1 MGPADSF
8 SRSWNTRDLNQVRLN
23 DWAKGKSYD
32 VSCHIICRNTHAS
45 VNLTGVSVFVQQ
57 VAKPE
62 RAVGLLHETFSSRG
76 FCSRIGFGKQQEASL
91 KHRLGFCLCGWSK
104 KNNNRLVLSIQ
115 SLLGFLSVKMKL
127 LGKHLMVVPA
137 RLKCECWHLKWSL
150 LLCSA
155 LRALS
160 ESITLPSGSR
170 NRCSQQWRLT
180 NCYLQLSFL
189 PLLIFSLCLLHFS
202 PPCLLSLRLPLT
214 PLWERM
220 FTFLA
225 TDCFTGHQS
234 LFCNLWWWLA
244 S

>member
-1 MGPADSF
+1 M
-8 SRSWNTRDLNQVRLN
+8 
-23 DWAKGKSYD
+23 
-32 VSCHIICRNTHAS
+32 
-45 VNLTGVSVFVQQ
+45 
-57 VAKPE
+57 
-62 RAVGLLHETFSSRG
+62 GLLHETFSSRG

-104 KNNNRLVLSIQ
+104 KTNRLVLSIQ

-127 LGKHLMVVPA
+127 PGKHLTVVPA

-202 PPCLLSLRLPLT
+202 LPCLLSLRLPLRANVYISCNRLLHGAPEFILQPVVMARFLDKSWQ
-214 PLWERM
+214 PLVV
-220 FTFLA
+220 
-225 TDCFTGHQS
+225 DS
-234 LFCNLWWWLA
+234 
-244 S
+244 